1 MKLLSPSL
9 VELHAFLAVCRLGS
23 FRQAAEV
30 LCVTQAAVSRA
41 VQRLEQH
48 LGDCRLF
55 ERTPQGVVLS
65 EQGRQLRQLTER
77 HVMALESATALF
89 QEPRTAGNK
98 LRLSVVTTLGAK
110 WLLPRLPRF
119 RALHPDLEIEMRQFR
134 QDEDFSRDDV
144 DVWINLKRP
153 RARWPARLQ
162 VIYLL
167 GRDIVPVCA
176 PDVLPRLQQPRDLA
190 REVLLYH
197 TNFPDNWA
205 RWASIAG
212 LGDELRLGP
221 GYDLSMNLIFAAK
234 EGVGIAIT
242 QPCLIESELQKGEL
256 VIPFALPV
264 STGRGYFLCI
274 DKDRPTSAGQQAFMH
289 WVQEEA
295 RQASEQLGGAS
306 IEPGALQP
314 HGHRVRA
321 PSTSIA
327 LATPNSY
334 P

>member
-1 MKLLSPSL
+1 MKLSSPSL
-9 VELHAFLAVCRLGS
+9 TELHAFLAVCRMGS

-55 ERTPQGVVLS
+55 DRSPQGVVLS

-77 HVMALESATALF
+77 HVMALESATARFL
-89 QEPRTAGNK
+89 QPRAPGK
-98 LRLSVVTTLGAK
+98 LRLSVIPTLGTK

-119 RALHPDLEIEMRQFR
+119 QAQHPGLDIEMRQFR
-134 QDEDFSRDDV
+134 HDEDFSRDDV
-144 DVWINLKRP
+144 DVWIDVKRP
-153 RARWPARLQ
+153 GRRWPTRLQ
-162 VIYLL
+162 VSYLL

-176 PDVLPRLQQPRDLA
+176 PAALPRLKQPQDLVH
-190 REVLLYH
+190 EVLLHH

-205 RWASIAG
+205 RWAHIAG
-212 LGDELRLGP
+212 LGGELRLGP

-242 QPCLIESELQKGEL
+242 QACLIERELQNGEL

-274 DKDRPTSAGQQAFMH
+274 DKGRPTSPGQQAFMQ
-289 WVQEEA
+289 WVQGEA
-295 RQASEQLGGAS
+295 RQAVDLVSGAS
-306 IEPGALQP
+306 SAMT
-314 HGHRVRA
+314 R
-321 PSTSIA
+321 T
-327 LATPNSY
+327 
-334 P
+334 

>member
-1 MKLLSPSL
+1 MKFRAPSL
-9 VELHAFLAVCRLGS
+9 TELHAFLAVCRHGS
-23 FRQAAEV
+23 FRQAAED

-55 ERTPQGVVLS
+55 DRSPKGVVLS
-65 EQGRQLRQLTER
+65 EQGLQLRQLTER
-77 HVMALESATALF
+77 HVTALESATAQF
-89 QEPRTAGNK
+89 MQPRAPGK
-98 LRLSVVTTLGAK
+98 LRLSVIPTLGTK

-119 RALHPDLEIEMRQFR
+119 QAQHPQLDIEMRQFR
-134 QDEDFSRDDV
+134 HDEDFSRDDV
-144 DVWINLKRP
+144 DVWIDVKRP
-153 RARWPARLQ
+153 RRRWPTRLQ
-162 VIYLL
+162 ASYLL

-176 PDVLPRLQQPRDLA
+176 PAVLPRLKQPQDLA
-190 REVLLYH
+190 HEVLLHH

-205 RWASIAG
+205 RWAHFAG
-212 LGDELRLGP
+212 LVGELRLGP

-242 QPCLIESELQKGEL
+242 QPCLIERELQTGEL

-274 DKDRPTSAGQQAFMH
+274 DKGRPTSPGQQAFIQ

-295 RQASEQLGGAS
+295 RQAA
-306 IEPGALQP
+306 
-314 HGHRVRA
+314 
-321 PSTSIA
+321 
-327 LATPNSY
+327 
-334 P
+334 